1 MPVSAEEA
9 EAERRVKECF
19 YENRRRYGS
28 RRIALELE
36 MGRFLVR
43 RLMRE
48 QGLMAIQPRS
58 FVPKTTDSN
67 HNGLASPDLLKE
79 KENQP
84 VQWGEVVV
92 GDITYVA
99 LINNG
104 WAYLATFQDKLTRRI
119 VGWAIA
125 EHMRAELVIEALQ
138 MALRRGLI
146 KRNAIV
152 HTDRGSQYVSD
163 DYRKLLAKH
172 DIRQSMSAKGN
183 CYDNAQAESF
193 FSRFKT
199 ELVEGGIFNSLEEAR
214 SETFTY
220 IEGYYNR
227 VRIHSGSGGV
237 SPIEFET
244 WLRKFDGYSRIDMQK
259 ELEQL
264 QKQPVKRR
272 RAMLASN
279 PPRNNRPG
287 THQRM
292 TQAEAPKN
300 ASATNKLFC

>member
-67 HNGLASPDLLKE
+67 HNGLASPNLLKE

-104 WAYLATFQDKLTRRI
+104 WAYLATFQDKLTRRV

-183 CYDNAQAESF
+183 CYDNARGPRASF
-193 FSRFKT
+193 QGSKPSSSRAAFST
-199 ELVEGGIFNSLEEAR
+199 R
-214 SETFTY
+214 SKKP
-220 IEGYYNR
+220 GLR
-227 VRIHSGSGGV
+227 L
-237 SPIEFET
+237 SPI
-244 WLRKFDGYSRIDMQK
+244 SRATTTASGFI
-259 ELEQL
+259 
-264 QKQPVKRR
+264 
-272 RAMLASN
+272 RAA
-279 PPRNNRPG
+279 
-287 THQRM
+287 
-292 TQAEAPKN
+292 
-300 ASATNKLFC
+300 AT